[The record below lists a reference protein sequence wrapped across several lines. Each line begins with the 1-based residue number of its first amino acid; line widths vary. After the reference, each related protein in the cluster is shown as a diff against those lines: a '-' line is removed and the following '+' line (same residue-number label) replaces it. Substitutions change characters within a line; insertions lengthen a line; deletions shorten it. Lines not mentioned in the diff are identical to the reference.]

1 MAEII
6 ENVKSKENILREQ
19 AGWTAAQKLKSIKVH
34 IKDNEIPNF
43 AAFSVSSVQP
53 DMKVENCQNLSY
65 DTLSVIVKFGG
76 QNWPNIK
83 WALQGFSG
91 LFSVFYGMFMA

>member
-1 MAEII
+1 
-6 ENVKSKENILREQ
+6 
-19 AGWTAAQKLKSIKVH
+19 
-34 IKDNEIPNF
+34 
-43 AAFSVSSVQP
+43 
-53 DMKVENCQNLSY
+53 MKVENCQNLSY

-91 LFSVFYGMFMA
+91 LFFVFYGIFMVSLWLKNGHFTKNHRKLILSQMSRFCTTTKLLLHISW